1 MNLNSTETTN
11 NDMETSSEIMMDDNK
26 QMASNDES
34 WTDVNLNEDTDMGG
48 DQLRSN
54 THGMR
59 DQEGNI
65 HPGKSIFFFT
75 IKKVYIYSDH

>member
-48 DQLRSN
+48 DQLRGN

-65 HPGKSIFFFT
+65 HPGKSSFILLM
-75 IKKVYIYSDH
+75 